1 MNSIEDLKYKLTEKD
16 FNELKYSG
24 ILTIVLV
31 VIIYLS
37 AFENNNYTCKN
48 ILVNIYLYVILS
60 LLIFHIMTLL
70 FVNADLHIS
79 FLNFITNF
87 NRFVILFC
95 TFILFGGILLVFDMN
110 SNNII
115 VSHLILLLLISLISL
130 FTSLMYAILK
140 KTNLYNK
147 VFYTTLMFIVVLLLL
162 FYFYQDILKKYLK
175 NEYLYIILILL
186 FVVLIVEIVYI
197 LLMGY
202 DKTMNI
208 LISAIVLIIFGYLL
222 LVDTQHILEITENNC
237 NKALKS
243 CKTSIYNDHCN
254 PDDYPSYPQ
263 KSFSIFNDI
272 IVIFQRMSQ
281 IFIASED

>member
-16 FNELKYSG
+16 FNELKYSS
-24 ILTIVLV
+24 IMTIILV

-60 LLIFHIMTLL
+60 LLLFHIMTLL
-70 FVNADLHIS
+70 FVNANLHIS
-79 FLNFITNF
+79 YLNFIKNF
-87 NRFVILFC
+87 NVFVIFFGIIILLG
-95 TFILFGGILLVFDMN
+95 ILFLIFNMN

-115 VSHLILLLLISLISL
+115 VSHLIFIFLISIISF
-130 FTSLMYAILK
+130 FTSLMYARLK
-140 KTNLYNK
+140 KNNLYNK

-162 FYFYQDILKKYLK
+162 FYFNQDILKKYLK

-202 DKTMNI
+202 DKTMTI
-208 LISAIVLIIFGYLL
+208 LFSSIVLIIFGYLL
-222 LVDTQHILEITENNC
+222 LVDTQNILEITEENC
-237 NKALKS
+237 NKALKN
-243 CKTSIYNDHCN
+243 CRTSIYNNDCKLK
-254 PDDYPSYPQ
+254 DYPSYPQ
-263 KSFSIFNDI
+263 KSFDIFMDI
-272 IVIFQRMSQ
+272 IVIFQRLGQ
-281 IFIASED
+281 IFLASED